1 MCAIMP
7 ETRLDVSCFS
17 GKTEARGEQPEGE
30 KIGDAD
36 AEGRDNADRAERR
49 LRYAK
54 NGGDYAAGRFSGG
67 RSAGQ

>member
-1 MCAIMP
+1 MCAITP

-36 AEGRDNADRAERR
+36 AEGRDDADR
-49 LRYAK
+49 
-54 NGGDYAAGRFSGG
+54 RFSGG
-67 RSAGQ
+67 RSVGR

>member
-1 MCAIMP
+1 MCAITP

-36 AEGRDNADRAERR
+36 AEGRDDAD
-49 LRYAK
+49 
-54 NGGDYAAGRFSGG
+54 GRFSGG
-67 RSAGQ
+67 RSVGR